1 MDIPPTA
8 TLIPTGDAWL
18 HADTVI
24 PPRPGGVVVF
34 AHGSGSSRHSP
45 RNRAV
50 AEVLNRAGMA
60 TVLADLLTVDEE
72 RLDADTREFRFDIT
86 LLAERVFGIVDWLR

>member
-24 PPRPGGVVVF
+24 PPRPGGVVGF
-34 AHGSGSSRHSP
+34 AHGRGPSRHSP
-45 RNRAV
+45 RNRAG
-50 AEVLNRAGMA
+50 AGGLNRPGMH
-60 TVLADLLTVDEE
+60 TGRADLH
-72 RLDADTREFRFDIT
+72 
-86 LLAERVFGIVDWLR
+86 